1 MLAGSLSSVSIHVL
15 LFRSAAGLRLRSSGL
30 CVERNVPAMYDLLV
44 VVVALV
50 TFVALGAFVYFCEQ
64 I

>member
-1 MLAGSLSSVSIHVL
+1 MERKEQPNGS
-15 LFRSAAGLRLRSSGL
+15 F
-30 CVERNVPAMYDLLV
+30 VERNVHSMYDLLV

-50 TFVALGAFVYFCEQ
+50 TFVALGAFVYFCER